1 MINKILNIIKKYKN
15 KDISRV
21 GYTDNYDEL
30 QKLPKDNPITCN
42 EGWGFDGYPDDSK
55 YVSCCENAKNDI
67 LNKIEGE
74 MDNLYMK
81 EKCNIFNSKILR
93 EKE

>member
-1 MINKILNIIKKYKN
+1 MINKILNIIKKYKD

-30 QKLPKDNPITCN
+30 QKLPKDNPIGMN

-67 LNKIEGE
+67 LSKIE
-74 MDNLYMK
+74 
-81 EKCNIFNSKILR
+81 SKIKR
-93 EKE
+93 GEI